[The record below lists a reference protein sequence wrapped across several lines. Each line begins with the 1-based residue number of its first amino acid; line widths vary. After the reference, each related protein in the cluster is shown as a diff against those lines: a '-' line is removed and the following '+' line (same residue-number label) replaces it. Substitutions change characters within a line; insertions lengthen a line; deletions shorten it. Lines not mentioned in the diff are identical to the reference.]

1 MIQGYRHCEEG
12 GALNFNFS
20 GGLTPWRRFNWS
32 PLQIGWDLSGQ
43 GGYHQNESLKIIFKL
58 KGVGEEPVGLH
69 IIFLAMRETSR
80 CILYGH

>member
-1 MIQGYRHCEEG
+1 MIAGHNRVVTEKT
-12 GALNFNFS
+12 LNFNFS

-32 PLQIGWDLSGQ
+32 PLQVGWDLSGQ

-58 KGVGEEPVGLH
+58 KGVGEEPVCLH
-69 IIFLAMRETSR
+69 IIFSAMRETSR